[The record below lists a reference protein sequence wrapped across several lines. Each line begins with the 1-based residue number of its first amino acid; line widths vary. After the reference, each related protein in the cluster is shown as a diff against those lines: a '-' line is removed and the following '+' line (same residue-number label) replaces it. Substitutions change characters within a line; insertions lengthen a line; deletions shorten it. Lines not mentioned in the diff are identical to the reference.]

1 MKAAHLLSDIYA
13 PTAKAKQLYLDP
25 RTKIVLCLAV
35 SFIMLESTTSL
46 VVNALQI
53 ALAALPLIFLLMLG
67 KHKMAVYYLCAYVFA
82 SLVPQLLV
90 PLLPDII
97 NLLFTGMIALM
108 TQILPGMMMAY
119 FLIVSTSVSEFVT
132 AMDRMHV
139 PKSISVPM
147 SVLFRFFPTI
157 VEEYGH
163 VRDAMRMR
171 EVGNLRQPMAM
182 LEYRMVPF
190 MTSIVSIGNDL
201 ASSALTRGLSAPV
214 RRTNVCPIGFTWRD
228 GLALVLTG
236 VLTGGCIAIFLIYR

>member
-171 EVGNLRQPMAM
+171 EVGDLRQPMAM

-190 MTSIVSIGNDL
+190 MASIVSIGNDL
-201 ASSALTRGLSAPV
+201 AASALTRGLSAPV

-228 GLALVLTG
+228 GLAFVLIS
-236 VLTGGCIAIFLIYR
+236 GCIAIFLIYR

>member
-25 RTKIVLCLAV
+25 RTKIVLCLVV

-190 MTSIVSIGNDL
+190 MTSIVSTGNDL
-201 ASSALTRGLSAPV
+201 AASALTRGLSAPV
-214 RRTNVCPIGFTWRD
+214 RRMNVCPIGFTWRD
-228 GLALVLTG
+228 GLALVLM
-236 VLTGGCIAIFLIYR
+236 GGCIAIFLIYR

>member
-1 MKAAHLLSDIYA
+1 MKVAHLLSDIYA

-35 SFIMLESTTSL
+35 SFIMLDSTISP

-53 ALAALPLIFLLMLG
+53 ALAALPLIFLLMLR
-67 KHKMAVYYLCAYVFA
+67 KYKMAAYYLCAYAFA

-90 PLLPDII
+90 PLLPAMI

-201 ASSALTRGLSAPV
+201 AASALTRGLSAPV

-228 GLALVLTG
+228 GLAF

>member
-1 MKAAHLLSDIYA
+1 MKATHLLSDIYA

-25 RTKIVLCLAV
+25 RTKIVLCLVV

-201 ASSALTRGLSAPV
+201 AASALTRGLSAPV

-228 GLALVLTG
+228 GLALVLM
-236 VLTGGCIAIFLIYR
+236 GGCIAIFLIYR

>member
-35 SFIMLESTTSL
+35 SFIMLDSTTSL

-190 MTSIVSIGNDL
+190 MTRIVSIGNDL
-201 ASSALTRGLSAPV
+201 AASALTRGLSAPV

-236 VLTGGCIAIFLIYR
+236 GCIAIFLIYR

>member
-25 RTKIVLCLAV
+25 RTKIVLCLVV
-35 SFIMLESTTSL
+35 SFIMLDSTTSP

-67 KHKMAVYYLCAYVFA
+67 KHKMAVYYVCAYAFA
-82 SLVPQLLV
+82 SLVPALLV
-90 PLLPDII
+90 PYLPAII

-119 FLIVSTSVSEFVT
+119 FLLASTSVSEFVT

-201 ASSALTRGLSAPV
+201 AASALTRGLSAPV

-236 VLTGGCIAIFLIYR
+236 GCIAIFLIYR

>member
-35 SFIMLESTTSL
+35 SFIMLDSTISP

-201 ASSALTRGLSAPV
+201 AASALTRGLSAPV

-236 VLTGGCIAIFLIYR
+236 GCIAIFLIYR

>member
-35 SFIMLESTTSL
+35 SFIMLDSTISP
-46 VVNALQI
+46 VVNGLQI
-53 ALAALPLIFLLMLG
+53 ALAALPLIFLLMLR
-67 KHKMAVYYLCAYVFA
+67 KYKMAAYYLCAYVFA

-201 ASSALTRGLSAPV
+201 AASALTRGLSAPV

-228 GLALVLTG
+228 GLAF

>member
-35 SFIMLESTTSL
+35 SFIMLDSTISP

-67 KHKMAVYYLCAYVFA
+67 KHKMAVYYVCAYAFA
-82 SLVPQLLV
+82 SLVPALLV
-90 PLLPDII
+90 SYLPAVI

-119 FLIVSTSVSEFVT
+119 FLLASTSVSEFVT

-201 ASSALTRGLSAPV
+201 AASALTRGLSAPV

-236 VLTGGCIAIFLIYR
+236 GCIAIFLIYR

>member
-35 SFIMLESTTSL
+35 SFIMLDSTISP

-53 ALAALPLIFLLMLG
+53 ALAALPLIFLLMLH
-67 KHKMAVYYLCAYVFA
+67 KCKMAVYYLCAYAFA

-90 PLLPDII
+90 PLLPTVI

-201 ASSALTRGLSAPV
+201 AASALTRGLSAPV

-228 GLALVLTG
+228 GLAF

>member
-35 SFIMLESTTSL
+35 SFIMLDSTTSP

-201 ASSALTRGLSAPV
+201 AASALTRGLSAPV

-228 GLALVLTG
+228 GLAF

>member
-35 SFIMLESTTSL
+35 SFIMLDSTISP

-90 PLLPDII
+90 PLLPAII

-201 ASSALTRGLSAPV
+201 AASALTRGLSAPV

-236 VLTGGCIAIFLIYR
+236 GCIAIFLIYR

>member
-25 RTKIVLCLAV
+25 RTKIVLCLVV
-35 SFIMLESTTSL
+35 SLIMLESTTSL

-82 SLVPQLLV
+82 SLVPQLLI

-201 ASSALTRGLSAPV
+201 AASALTRGLSAPV

-228 GLALVLTG
+228 GLALVMM
-236 VLTGGCIAIFLIYR
+236 GGCIAIFLIYR

>member
-35 SFIMLESTTSL
+35 SFIMLDSTISP

-53 ALAALPLIFLLMLG
+53 ALAALPLIFPLMLR
-67 KHKMAVYYLCAYVFA
+67 KYKMAVYYLCACVFA

-90 PLLPDII
+90 PLLPAII

-201 ASSALTRGLSAPV
+201 AASALTRGLSAPV

-236 VLTGGCIAIFLIYR
+236 GCIAIFLIYR

>member
-35 SFIMLESTTSL
+35 SFIMLDSTTSL

-53 ALAALPLIFLLMLG
+53 ALTALPLIFLLMLG
-67 KHKMAVYYLCAYVFA
+67 KHKMAVYYVCAYAFA
-82 SLVPQLLV
+82 SLVPALLV
-90 PLLPDII
+90 SYLPAVI

-119 FLIVSTSVSEFVT
+119 FLLASTSVSEFVT
-132 AMDRMHV
+132 AMDRLHV

-201 ASSALTRGLSAPV
+201 AASALTRGLSAPV

-236 VLTGGCIAIFLIYR
+236 GCIAIFLIYR

>member
-13 PTAKAKQLYLDP
+13 STAKAKQLYLDP

-35 SFIMLESTTSL
+35 FFIMLDSTISP

-53 ALAALPLIFLLMLG
+53 ALAALPLNFLLMIG

>member
-25 RTKIVLCLAV
+25 RTKIVLCLVV

-201 ASSALTRGLSAPV
+201 AASALTRGLSAPV

-228 GLALVLTG
+228 GLALVMM
-236 VLTGGCIAIFLIYR
+236 GGCIAIFLIYR

>member
-1 MKAAHLLSDIYA
+1 MKATHLLSDIYA

-201 ASSALTRGLSAPV
+201 AASALTRGLSAPV

-228 GLALVLTG
+228 GLAF

>member
-1 MKAAHLLSDIYA
+1 MKVAHLLSDIYA

-35 SFIMLESTTSL
+35 SFIMLDSTISP

-90 PLLPDII
+90 PLLPAII

-201 ASSALTRGLSAPV
+201 AASALTRGLSAPV

-228 GLALVLTG
+228 GLAF

>member
-25 RTKIVLCLAV
+25 RTKIVLCLVV
-35 SFIMLESTTSL
+35 SFIMFESTTSL

-201 ASSALTRGLSAPV
+201 AASALTRGLSAPV

-228 GLALVLTG
+228 GLAF

>member
-1 MKAAHLLSDIYA
+1 MKATHLLSDIYA

-25 RTKIVLCLAV
+25 RTKIVLCLVV

-108 TQILPGMMMAY
+108 TQILPGMMMGY

-132 AMDRMHV
+132 AMDRLHV

-201 ASSALTRGLSAPV
+201 AASALTRGLSAPV

-228 GLALVLTG
+228 GLALVLM
-236 VLTGGCIAIFLIYR
+236 GGCIAIFLIYR

>member
-25 RTKIVLCLAV
+25 RTKIVLCLVV

-97 NLLFTGMIALM
+97 NLIFTGMIALM

-190 MTSIVSIGNDL
+190 VTSIVSIGNDL
-201 ASSALTRGLSAPV
+201 AASALTRGLSAPV

-236 VLTGGCIAIFLIYR
+236 GCIAIFLIYR

>member
-1 MKAAHLLSDIYA
+1 MKATHLLSDIYA

-35 SFIMLESTTSL
+35 SFIMLDSTTSP

-67 KHKMAVYYLCAYVFA
+67 KHKMAVYYVCAYAFA
-82 SLVPQLLV
+82 SLVPALLV
-90 PLLPDII
+90 SYLPAVI

-119 FLIVSTSVSEFVT
+119 FLLASTSVSEFVT
-132 AMDRMHV
+132 AMDRLHV

-201 ASSALTRGLSAPV
+201 AASALTRGLSAPV

-228 GLALVLTG
+228 GLALVLM
-236 VLTGGCIAIFLIYR
+236 GGCIAIFLIYR

>member
-25 RTKIVLCLAV
+25 RTKIVLCLVV

-171 EVGNLRQPMAM
+171 EDGNLRQPMAM

-201 ASSALTRGLSAPV
+201 AASALTRGLSAPV

-228 GLALVLTG
+228 GLAF

>member
-25 RTKIVLCLAV
+25 RTKIVLCLVV

-90 PLLPDII
+90 PLLPAII

-201 ASSALTRGLSAPV
+201 AASALTRGLSAPV

-236 VLTGGCIAIFLIYR
+236 GCIAIFLIYR

>member
-1 MKAAHLLSDIYA
+1 MKVAHLLSDIYA

-35 SFIMLESTTSL
+35 SFIMLDSTISP

-53 ALAALPLIFLLMLG
+53 ALAALPLIFLLMLR
-67 KHKMAVYYLCAYVFA
+67 KYKMAAYYLCAYVFA

-90 PLLPDII
+90 PLLPAII
-97 NLLFTGMIALM
+97 NLLFT
-108 TQILPGMMMAY
+108 GMMMAY

-201 ASSALTRGLSAPV
+201 AASALTRGLSAPV

-228 GLALVLTG
+228 GLAF

>member
-25 RTKIVLCLAV
+25 RTKIVLCLVV

-90 PLLPDII
+90 HLLPDII

-201 ASSALTRGLSAPV
+201 AASALTRGLSAPV

-228 GLALVLTG
+228 GLAF

>member
-25 RTKIVLCLAV
+25 RTKIVLCLVV

-90 PLLPDII
+90 PLLRAII

-201 ASSALTRGLSAPV
+201 AASALTRGLSAPV

-236 VLTGGCIAIFLIYR
+236 GCIAIFLIYR

>member
-1 MKAAHLLSDIYA
+1 MKATHLLSDIYA
-13 PTAKAKQLYLDP
+13 PTSKAKQLYLDP

-35 SFIMLESTTSL
+35 SFIMLDSTTSP

-67 KHKMAVYYLCAYVFA
+67 KHKMAVYYVCAYAFA
-82 SLVPQLLV
+82 SLVPALLV
-90 PLLPDII
+90 SYLPAVI

-119 FLIVSTSVSEFVT
+119 FLLASTSVSEFVT
-132 AMDRMHV
+132 AMDRLHV

-201 ASSALTRGLSAPV
+201 AASALTRGLSAPV

-236 VLTGGCIAIFLIYR
+236 GCIAIFLIYR

>member
-25 RTKIVLCLAV
+25 RTKIVLCLVV
-35 SFIMLESTTSL
+35 SFIMLDSTTSP

-67 KHKMAVYYLCAYVFA
+67 KHKMAVYYVCAYAFA
-82 SLVPQLLV
+82 SLVPALLV
-90 PLLPDII
+90 PYLPAII

-119 FLIVSTSVSEFVT
+119 FLLASTSVSEFVT

-201 ASSALTRGLSAPV
+201 AASALTRGLSASV

-228 GLALVLTG
+228 GLALVMM
-236 VLTGGCIAIFLIYR
+236 GGCIAIFLIYR

>member
-35 SFIMLESTTSL
+35 SFIMLDSTISP

-201 ASSALTRGLSAPV
+201 AASALTRGLSAPV

-228 GLALVLTG
+228 GLAF

>member
-25 RTKIVLCLAV
+25 RTKIVLCLVV
-35 SFIMLESTTSL
+35 SFIILESTISL

-201 ASSALTRGLSAPV
+201 AASALTRGLSAPV

-236 VLTGGCIAIFLIYR
+236 GCIAIFLIYR